1 VGERRAERERMK
13 ESEREELSE
22 RDELQGERGAQTVVE
37 QASSLC
43 SKHRQDDGATI
54 YLIS

>member
-1 VGERRAERERMK
+1 MK